1 MASKMLQY
9 QVESCAVCLHYTNI
23 ALLQIQVQFYLK
35 AGMFERE
42 QKKTINIKEYM
53 ISMSSWQIAKNNN

>member
-35 AGMFERE
+35 AGMIERE
-42 QKKTINIKEYM
+42 QKKPSTSKKIWYQCHHDK
-53 ISMSSWQIAKNNN
+53 

>member
-35 AGMFERE
+35 QECLNVNKKNHKRRYDINVIMTNS
-42 QKKTINIKEYM
+42 QK
-53 ISMSSWQIAKNNN
+53 

>member
-9 QVESCAVCLHYTNI
+9 QVESCAVCLHYKNI

-42 QKKTINIKEYM
+42 RKKKPS
-53 ISMSSWQIAKNNN
+53 ISKKIWYQCHHDK

>member
-42 QKKTINIKEYM
+42 QKKNHQHQRRYDINVIM
-53 ISMSSWQIAKNNN
+53 TNS

>member
-35 AGMFERE
+35 AGMIERE
-42 QKKTINIKEYM
+42 QKKTINIKEDM
-53 ISMSSWQIAKNNN
+53 ISMSS